1 MPLITQTRKVHG
13 MPNTRPERWAQKE
26 GERVGAG
33 VVQRLANEQAKEP
46 ALKISD
52 VKELFKTKYGLTV
65 SRATLHRWM
74 YTQQIK
80 HFWVGG
86 QRFTTETDIA
96 AFIALGETK

>member
-1 MPLITQTRKVHG
+1 MTTQLRKAHD
-13 MPNTRPERWAQKE
+13 MPNTRPQRWAQKE
-26 GERVGAG
+26 GERVGAR
-33 VVQRLANEQAKEP
+33 VVQRLANDQAKEP

-52 VKELFKTKYGLTV
+52 VRELFKTKYGLTV

-74 YTQQIK
+74 ETQQIK

-96 AFIALGETK
+96 AFIAIGETE

>member
-1 MPLITQTRKVHG
+1 MSLITQARKVHD
-13 MPNTRPERWAQKE
+13 MPNTRPQRWAQKE
-26 GERVGAG
+26 GEREGARA
-33 VVQRLANEQAKEP
+33 VQRLANEQAKEP

-52 VKELFKTKYGLTV
+52 VRELFKTKYGLTV

-74 YTQQIK
+74 HTQQIK

-96 AFIALGETK
+96 AFIAIGETE